1 MGDGRIPVRLT
12 RRLLL
17 GALMGSAAGAALAK
31 APVRSLRPPPRDPDP
46 DSRIMMPAGDLIAAA
61 GLSGKVGCMVA
72 DAKTGEVLEARSPLL
87 CLPPASVAKALTAV
101 YALDALG
108 PAHRFRTRLLA
119 TGPVKNGFIQGDLV
133 LVGGGDP
140 TLDTDALGDMARQLK
155 AAGVRGVTGAFQ
167 VFAGALPAI
176 LEIDPSQPKH
186 VGYNPAVSG
195 LNLNYNRVHFEWKQ
209 EPGGY
214 AVSMDARAR
223 KYSPGVTTSRMR
235 VVDRTGPVY
244 TYADAGG
251 ADEWT
256 VARPALGQGG
266 ARWLPVRKP
275 EAYAAEVFATF
286 ARSHGIKLEAAPP
299 PGAAPK
305 GDVLVTHRSEP
316 LDEVLRGMLKYS
328 NNLTA
333 ELCGMTASAKRLG
346 RPVAMKESAEEMSR
360 WAQTYLTMPGAKLVD
375 HSGLGETSRLRAAA
389 LAQALAKVHKDGLLK
404 PILKEFP
411 LHAANGQ
418 VNAAHPVKV
427 VAKTGTLYF
436 VSSLAGYVTAPDG
449 RELAF
454 AIFTAD
460 PELRAGF
467 DKGSESRPEG
477 AATWNAR
484 SKNLQQT
491 LLERWGR
498 VYGS

>member
-1 MGDGRIPVRLT
+1 MLKRVS
-12 RRLLL
+12 RRFFLG
-17 GALMGSAAGAALAK
+17 GALGGLAGLSWAE
-31 APVRSLRPPPRDPDP
+31 APEVSLRPRA
-46 DSRIMMPAGDLIAAA
+46 RPAPAAPKRLATPEELIAESRLT
-61 GLSGKVGCMVA
+61 GVVSFSVV
-72 DAKTGEVLEARSPLL
+72 DVKTGAVLEAHDGFTGQ
-87 CLPPASVAKALTAV
+87 PPASVTKAVTAL
-101 YALDALG
+101 YALDVLG
-108 PAHRFRTRLLA
+108 PDYRFETRLLA
-119 TGPVKNGFIQGDLV
+119 GGGVKDGVVQGDLV
-133 LVGGGDP
+133 LAGGGDP
-140 TLDTDALGDMARQLK
+140 MLDTDQLAGMAAKLK
-155 AAGVRGVTGAFQ
+155 AAGVREVKGKFRVWG
-167 VFAGALPAI
+167 GALPF
-176 LEIDPSQPKH
+176 ERVIDPSQPEE
-186 VGYNPAVSG
+186 VGYNPSVSG
-195 LNLNYNRVHFEWKQ
+195 LNLNHNRVHFEWKRA
-209 EPGGY
+209 GGDY
-214 AVSMDARAR
+214 TVTMDARSGKYRPDVRVAR
-223 KYSPGVTTSRMR
+223 MQVAARSA
-235 VVDRTGPVY
+235 PVY
-244 TYADAGG
+244 TYADMGDHDA
-251 ADEWT
+251 WT
-256 VARPALGQGG
+256 VAKGALGGGG

-360 WAQTYLTMPGAKLVD
+360 WAQTFLTMPGAKLVD